1 MKKTELKKII
11 REVINEQFNLP
22 NMYFSLHNLDDAIT
36 FSQDPDI
43 YPGFSGNGSVP
54 DFVFDVCQLT
64 AAPAGPITDPQSL
77 GAGDGCF
84 NYAISNPTTDELES
98 FLPLVGAEGYFPS
111 GNNSCEEACVATES
125 EPLQTESCKAIF
137 AKSCDESP
145 VDYYLPCALMG
156 PSIQEW
162 QASGEAL
169 NNLPGSTPQVGDT
182 FHLLQ
187 MFGGPKDYKVTEV
200 ISPNAT
206 IVQVM
211 PAAVNPEACSESSNT
226 DVDTDS
232 GIDDSDTDP
241 NPDDFSGGPGGG
253 PSPIDLGLD
262 AAQSQLSV
270 EPSTGGPTPYKKPQR
285 KPSKGDIQKDR
296 MKKLANIKPNRKK

>member
-1 MKKTELKKII
+1 MKKSDLRNLIK
-11 REVINEQFNLP
+11 EVINEQFNLGSS
-22 NMYFSLHNLDDAIT
+22 NTTFSLNNIEDAISLSQT
-36 FSQDPDI
+36 GGNIPNFS
-43 YPGFSGNGSVP
+43 FK
-54 DFVFDVCQLT
+54 VCQLT

-84 NYAISNPTTDELES
+84 NYAISNPTTEELES

-200 ISPNAT
+200 SSPNTT

-226 DVDTDS
+226 DDS

-262 AAQSQLSV
+262 ATQSQLSV

-296 MKKLANIKPNRKK
+296 MKKLANIKTT

>member
-1 MKKTELKKII
+1 MKKTELRNLIK
-11 REVINEQFNLP
+11 EAINEQFNLGSS
-22 NMYFSLHNLDDAIT
+22 NTSFTLYNIEDAISLSQAGDNIPN
-36 FSQDPDI
+36 FS
-43 YPGFSGNGSVP
+43 FK
-54 DFVFDVCQLT
+54 VCQLT

>member
-1 MKKTELKKII
+1 MKKSDLRNLIK
-11 REVINEQFNLP
+11 EVINEQFNLGSS
-22 NMYFSLHNLDDAIT
+22 NTTFSLNNIEDAISLSQT
-36 FSQDPDI
+36 GGNIPNFS
-43 YPGFSGNGSVP
+43 FK
-54 DFVFDVCQLT
+54 VCQLT
-64 AAPAGPITDPQSL
+64 AAPAGPISDPQSL

-200 ISPNAT
+200 SSPNTT